1 MESFF
6 CPAATAVSGVNR
18 QLSMTPQEN
27 PGNNTL
33 ITISILVLEGPVTSY
48 LEKNLKSGL

>member
-18 QLSMTPQEN
+18 QLFMTPQEN
-27 PGNNTL
+27 PGNNTV
-33 ITISILVLEGPVTSY
+33 IISILVLEGPVTSY